1 MNLSVSILIPF
12 FNSEKT
18 ISKCI
23 ESVLNQTYA
32 NTQIIIINDGSN
44 DDSAN
49 IVSGY
54 IKNKN
59 IIYIEQ
65 KNLGLSK
72 TRNNLIKQVKTDYFF
87 FVDSDDFIDPE
98 LIYNFMEEAKK
109 TPKINL
115 ILNTSFLSVGKKDK
129 KWYLTSFYKN
139 DFKKEDYLANN
150 AIYAW
155 NILYKTG
162 FFKKNN
168 FSFNEIYPFFED
180 CGSLIFW
187 LASTDMVKVI
197 NSPGYHYVR
206 WTESLSNKKHMPYS
220 KINGAIQQYCG
231 LEKDI
236 NILFSDKQYPQYI
249 NNQLAFY
256 RSILHTYIFFQSKC
270 NKLEKKDL
278 KKQFKEINLN
288 KLKFPKKPWMFFYY
302 LVTKIIK

>member
-129 KWYLTSFYKN
+129 K
-139 DFKKEDYLANN
+139 
-150 AIYAW
+150 
-155 NILYKTG
+155 
-162 FFKKNN
+162 
-168 FSFNEIYPFFED
+168 
-180 CGSLIFW
+180 
-187 LASTDMVKVI
+187 
-197 NSPGYHYVR
+197 
-206 WTESLSNKKHMPYS
+206 
-220 KINGAIQQYCG
+220 
-231 LEKDI
+231 
-236 NILFSDKQYPQYI
+236 
-249 NNQLAFY
+249 
-256 RSILHTYIFFQSKC
+256 
-270 NKLEKKDL
+270 
-278 KKQFKEINLN
+278 
-288 KLKFPKKPWMFFYY
+288 
-302 LVTKIIK
+302 